1 MFLDPASAKCQAGFH
16 QRSRGIGSHLTKCQG
31 GVKWILCGH
40 THPWMFLVF
49 LLFSL
54 VFISLLLDI
63 AGTTLLALLPPPCHC
78 FPQNPSLPALSA
90 IPAAQPQMVICTFH
104 VWISEYN
111 QSQAHMEVG
120 FPCTAA
126 VVCWEKLKL
135 LHLSCAERSIL
146 SPSVSQPLEQPR
158 ASAWHCCWGNAGKH

>member
-1 MFLDPASAKCQAGFH
+1 MPGWFSPEEQRDWLPLDQVPRWGEVDPAWSHTPLGVSSFSPVFSSFH
-16 QRSRGIGSHLTKCQG
+16 QFAVGHCRSLTSG
-31 GVKWILCGH
+31 
-40 THPWMFLVF
+40 FAA
-49 LLFSL
+49 S
-54 VFISLLLDI
+54 
-63 AGTTLLALLPPPCHC
+63 
-78 FPQNPSLPALSA
+78 SLPLLSPKSQLA
-90 IPAAQPQMVICTFH
+90 CPVCIPAAQLQMVVCTFH

-146 SPSVSQPLEQPR
+146 SPSVSQPPEQPR
-158 ASAWHCCWGNAGKH
+158 ASAWHRCWGNAGKH